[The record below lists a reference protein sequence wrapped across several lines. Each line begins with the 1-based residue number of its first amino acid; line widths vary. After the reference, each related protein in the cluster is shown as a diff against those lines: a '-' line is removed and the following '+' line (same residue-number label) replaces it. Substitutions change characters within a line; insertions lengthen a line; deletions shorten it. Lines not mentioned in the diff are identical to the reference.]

1 MASYSNSRHKSNSM
15 YSFSFYLPF
24 KILNTLEMHAFSAVL
39 RKKHEKLMDNIT
51 SNSNSFA
58 GGWMDVRVW

>member
-1 MASYSNSRHKSNSM
+1 MR
-15 YSFSFYLPF
+15 L
-24 KILNTLEMHAFSAVL
+24 SAIL
-39 RKKHEKLMDNIT
+39 RKKHKKLMDNIT